1 MLGAGRGRR
10 AGLTPGGAVSRAH
23 TGQKCQAPG
32 AKLHRPTLHGGHHP
46 RAQGAARLWA
56 AARERRATLTLCRGP
71 PGGSGTAASWL
82 RPRTRPAPETSGS
95 CQRDLPA
102 PAWDS
107 GVRGPVRGEC
117 RPPRLTHRSCAV
129 LTRRVPQ
136 TTRRGRGYNYC
147 PCFPD
152 EETGAGRLGSMARVT
167 QGQWPRWALRP
178 LVEAS
183 AARVGDGGGARKEG
197 SWRPLHV
204 PATPRRP
211 HELRESGLP
220 CPSYS

>member
-1 MLGAGRGRR
+1 MAVITHGPRELRTCGRSPRKDVPHSCS
-10 AGLTPGGAVSRAH
+10 AEGL
-23 TGQKCQAPG
+23 
-32 AKLHRPTLHGGHHP
+32 
-46 RAQGAARLWA
+46 
-56 AARERRATLTLCRGP
+56 REGP
-71 PGGSGTAASWL
+71 GTAASWL

-102 PAWDS
+102 PAWDT

-167 QGQWPRWALRP
+167 QGQWPRWALR
-178 LVEAS
+178 LLREAS
-183 AARVGDGGGARKEG
+183 AARVGDGGGAGKEG

-211 HELRESGLP
+211 AGSGNRGCHVHPTREEAAARTRHLP
-220 CPSYS
+220 RLLSRS